1 MMKIKPEEI
10 SNLIKEQ
17 IKSFQQPYQESD
29 TGKVIS
35 IGDGIALVYGLE
47 KAMMNEL
54 LIFPNHVLAI
64 VLT

>member
-1 MMKIKPEEI
+1 MKIKPEEI

-17 IKSFQQPYQESD
+17 IQSFNQPFSETD

-35 IGDGIALVYGLE
+35 VGDGIALVYGLE

-54 LIFPNHVLAI
+54 V
-64 VLT
+64 

>member
-1 MMKIKPEEI
+1 MKIKPEEI

-17 IKSFQQPYQESD
+17 IKNFDQPYGEAD

-35 IGDGIALVYGLE
+35 IGDGIALVYGLD

-54 LIFPNHVLAI
+54 VLFPNDVYGLI
-64 VLT
+64 LN